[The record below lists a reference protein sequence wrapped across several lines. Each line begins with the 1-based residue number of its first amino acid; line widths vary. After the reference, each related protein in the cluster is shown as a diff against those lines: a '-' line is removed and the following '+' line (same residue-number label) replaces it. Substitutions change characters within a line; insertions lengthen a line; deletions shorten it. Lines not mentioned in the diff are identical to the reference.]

1 MKLVRGNIRW
11 LKYSMTIS
19 EINEEDRQW
28 EGPCSQLMQNSFIFQ
43 AKIAEQ
49 VPKVINGNGIRITV
63 ENPENG
69 KITDVIDGMT
79 GAAVGS
85 LGWGDPEVVEIIN
98 RAARNT
104 FYSYPAILG
113 NEYSEELAKFYISN
127 SPPNAFA
134 AALWTLSG
142 SEANENALKIIRQYH
157 VEKGNFNKTK
167 FISRKTSYHG
177 FTLGALSISSNARA
191 EMFQEILL
199 PQNQCLKMEAC
210 YPYRN
215 KADNETLVQ
224 YSDRLLLELEVMIL
238 KEDPKTIGAVILE
251 TLPGTSLGTSPPT
264 PGYLLGIRKLCTKY
278 DILFMLDEVMC
289 GTGRANPNGGLNCWE
304 NYLSPDEGPDIQ
316 SVGKTLGSGY
326 VTIAGVLL
334 SPKVRNVFIEG
345 SGSILGSHTYS
356 CHAFNCFVALEIQ
369 KRVKKLKL
377 TENIFKMG
385 NYMGELLIEKLVD
398 TAIVGDIR
406 GLGGFWSLELVKN
419 SQTKEIFPLSSNMA
433 HLLQNKCFE
442 NGLNIM
448 GTQGCANGSG
458 DIILLAPAF
467 IVTKDD
473 IEAIVHIVYMSI
485 KDLEQELMDEGIL

>member
-1 MKLVRGNIRW
+1 
-11 LKYSMTIS
+11 MTIS
-19 EINEEDRQW
+19 ETKQAGKEW
-28 EGPCSQLMQNSFIFQ
+28 HGPCSQLMQNSFIFQ

-49 VPKVINGNGIRITV
+49 VPRVISGKGIRITV
-63 ENPENG
+63 ENPKTG
-69 KITDVIDGMT
+69 KVTEVIDGMT
-79 GAAVGS
+79 GAAVGA

-104 FYSYPAILG
+104 FYSYPAVLG
-113 NEYSEELAKFYISN
+113 NEYSEELAKYYISN
-127 SPPNAFA
+127 SPPGAFA
-134 AALWTLSG
+134 AALWTGSG
-142 SEANENALKIIRQYH
+142 SESNENAMKIIRQYH

-191 EMFQEILL
+191 HRFQEILL
-199 PQNQCLKMEAC
+199 PQDQCLKMEAC

-215 KADNETLVQ
+215 KADDETLEQ
-224 YSDRLLLELEVMIL
+224 YSARLLLGLEMMIL
-238 KEDPKTIGAVILE
+238 KENPKTIGAVIVE

-304 NYLSPDEGPDIQ
+304 NYLAPGEGPDIQ
-316 SVGKTLGSGY
+316 SVGKALGSGY
-326 VTIAGVLL
+326 VTIAGVLV
-334 SPKVRNVFIEG
+334 SPKVRDVFING

-356 CHAFNCFVALEIQ
+356 GHAFNCFVALEIQ

-385 NYMGELLIEKLVD
+385 NYMGALLTEELAD
-398 TAIVGDIR
+398 AAIVGDIR

-419 SQTKEIFPLSSNMA
+419 TQTKEYFPFSLDLA
-433 HLLQNKCFE
+433 HRLQDKCFD

-448 GTQGCANGSG
+448 GTQGCANGFG

-473 IEAIVHIVYMSI
+473 VDAIVHIVVMSI
-485 KDLEQELMDEGIL
+485 RDLEHELVEEGNL